1 MLAAEGDNAMTDTK
15 QILGR
20 GQRAPDFVLPGE
32 DGTPTR
38 FYAKAGGVP
47 TVLLHAGPAST
58 AAVRELADGLGD
70 RVPHQVS
77 IHLVW
82 QGEPDSDAA
91 APFPAFV
98 DAERKIAAGYGASDS
113 PTAFVL
119 DPNLRI
125 LDAFSLDDG
134 RDAAR
139 RVLDVIDSLPRAEAV
154 EISSQAPVLFVENAL
169 DDAMCA
175 ELIDAWETRGNV
187 ETGVEQTAGGQREDT
202 LRAQFKRRRDH
213 VVTDAELNQRIGASL
228 GRRIMPEIR
237 KAFSFRAT
245 GFEGFKIGCYDAS
258 TGGFF
263 KAHRDNLSSTTAHR
277 SFALTLNL
285 NQDYEGG
292 QLRFPEYG
300 PQLYRP
306 NAGAALIFSCSHLHE
321 VLNVSAGR
329 RFVLLSFLLGE
340 PEARTVGASPAGQAA
355 RPAGTA

>member
-1 MLAAEGDNAMTDTK
+1 MTETMGT
-15 QILGR
+15 LGR

-38 FYAKAGGVP
+38 FYAKAGGAP
-47 TVLLHAGPAST
+47 TVLLHAGPESLT
-58 AAVRELADGLGD
+58 AVRELAEGLGG
-70 RVPHQVS
+70 RVPDDVTV
-77 IHLVW
+77 HLVW
-82 QGEPDSDAA
+82 QGETTSEDGL
-91 APFPAFV
+91 PFPAFL
-98 DAERKIAAGYGASDS
+98 DAERKIAAGYGAGEA
-113 PTAFVL
+113 PMALVL
-119 DPNLRI
+119 DPNLRV
-125 LDAFSLDDG
+125 LDAFRLDDG
-134 RDAAR
+134 RDATR
-139 RVLDVIDSLPRAEAV
+139 RVLDVIDSLPQAEPV
-154 EISSQAPVLFVENAL
+154 EIASQAPVLFVANAL

-187 ETGVEQTAGGQREDT
+187 ETGVEQTAGGHREDT

-213 VVTDAELNQRIGASL
+213 VITDAELNQRIGTSL

-285 NQDYEGG
+285 NADYEGG

-300 PQLYRP
+300 PNLYRP
-306 NAGAALIFSCSHLHE
+306 DAGAALIFSCSHLHE
-321 VLNVSAGR
+321 VLNVTAGR

-340 PEARTVGASPAGQAA
+340 PDARSAGPSPAARTA
-355 RPAGTA
+355 RPAGTT

>member
-1 MLAAEGDNAMTDTK
+1 MTETKHMLA
-15 QILGR
+15 R
-20 GQRAPDFVLPGE
+20 GQRAPDFVLPGV

-38 FYAKAGGVP
+38 FYAKAGGAP
-47 TVLLHAGPAST
+47 TVLLHSGPASL
-58 AAVRELADGLGD
+58 AAVRELAEGLGE
-70 RVPHQVS
+70 RVPDQLSV
-77 IHLVW
+77 HLVW
-82 QGEPDSDAA
+82 RGELAFDDGP
-91 APFPAFV
+91 PFPAFL
-98 DAERKIAAGYGASDS
+98 DTEGKIASGYGADDA

-125 LDAFSLDDG
+125 LDAFELDDG
-134 RDAAR
+134 RAAAR
-139 RVLDVIDSLPRAEAV
+139 RILEAIDSLPGAVAV
-154 EISSQAPVLFVENAL
+154 EITAQAPVLLVPNAL

-187 ETGVEQTAGGQREDT
+187 ETGVEQTAGGRREDA
-202 LRAQFKRRRDH
+202 LQAQFKRRRDH
-213 VVTDAELNQRIGASL
+213 TITDADLNQRIGTSL

-237 KAFSFRAT
+237 KAFCFRAT

-263 KAHRDNLSSTTAHR
+263 KAHRDNLSPTTAHR

-285 NQDYEGG
+285 NEDYQGG

-306 NAGAALIFSCSHLHE
+306 DAGAALIFSCSHLHE
-321 VLNVSAGR
+321 VMNVTAGR

-340 PEARTVGASPAGQAA
+340 RDAHGGASPAGGSAGPQA
-355 RPAGTA
+355 TT

>member
-1 MLAAEGDNAMTDTK
+1 M
-15 QILGR
+15 
-20 GQRAPDFVLPGE
+20 
-32 DGTPTR
+32 
-38 FYAKAGGVP
+38 
-47 TVLLHAGPAST
+47 
-58 AAVRELADGLGD
+58 
-70 RVPHQVS
+70 
-77 IHLVW
+77 
-82 QGEPDSDAA
+82 
-91 APFPAFV
+91 
-98 DAERKIAAGYGASDS
+98 
-113 PTAFVL
+113 AFVL

-125 LDAFSLDDG
+125 LDAFPLRDG

-139 RVLDVIDSLPRAEAV
+139 RVLGLIDSLPKAEAV
-154 EISSQAPVLFVENAL
+154 EIAAQAPVLFVENAL

-187 ETGVEQTAGGQREDT
+187 ETGVEQTASGHREDA

-213 VVTDAELNQRIGASL
+213 VVTDAGLNQRIGASL

-292 QLRFPEYG
+292 QLRFVDETGKNTAKPMV
-300 PQLYRP
+300 LYQIQDGQYQVVAP
-306 NAGAALIFSCSHLHE
+306 TEWAAADLVHPMPTWEERDGS
-321 VLNVSAGR
+321 
-329 RFVLLSFLLGE
+329 
-340 PEARTVGASPAGQAA
+340 
-355 RPAGTA
+355 